1 VLSLRDVAYRYPGA
15 SRASLQVPELDLQ
28 PGSLTVVLGAA
39 GSGLSTLCL
48 VLSGLAPRVVGGEL
62 QGRLR
67 LDGEDVSEWP
77 MHRLCEDVALGL
89 SHAGGQLALVAET
102 VYEEVAFGPA
112 NLGLSRGE
120 VMERTDQA
128 LEALALEGLASR
140 DPRRLSGGEQ
150 RLVGLAGLLAMRPRC
165 LILDDVLASLD
176 ANGRRRLRSALE
188 SARAGGAAVVLASHR
203 TDPSIPGDTRVLVM
217 AEGEMALQGPAL
229 ELLADPATWALG
241 IEEPAEQRMAR
252 LLVDAGDERTA
263 GQGPDIELQ
272 AIHFAYPGGPPVLDG
287 IDLRIPAGQSVAL
300 VGANGSGKTTLAR
313 HLDGLLRPTS
323 GRILLAGQDIAG
335 ERVAQLARMVAL
347 GFQDPDRQVFA
358 RSARDEIAFGPR
370 QLGFPRDRAL
380 AAVSAALEACGL
392 QGSIDAHPQDLGESG
407 RKLLAI
413 ASLLA
418 METAVLVLD
427 EPTVGL
433 DAAGVARVREIVEQ
447 RRSAGRTVVAISHD
461 LGFVAE
467 TFERVVLLADGC
479 IRLDGSPREVF
490 AEAHWPELRAAGLE
504 PLPSALLG
512 VVPGPGSTPTEPPSP
527 AVRRPGTR
535 TPPARNC
542 AAT

>member
-1 VLSLRDVAYRYPGA
+1 MAERVMTASVLSLRDVVYRYPGA
-15 SRASLQVPELDLQ
+15 SRDSLQVDDLDLE

-48 VLSGLAPRVVGGEL
+48 VLGGLAPRVVGGEL
-62 QGRLR
+62 RGTLL
-67 LDGEDVSEWP
+67 LDGEDIHDWP
-77 MHRLCEDVALGL
+77 MHRLCEAVALGL

-112 NLGLSRGE
+112 NLGLPRGE

-128 LEALALEGLASR
+128 LEQLALEGLASR

-165 LILDDVLASLD
+165 LILDDALASLD

-188 SARAGGAAVVLASHR
+188 TARSEGAAIVRASHR
-203 TDPSIPGDTRVLVM
+203 RDLTIPGDARVLGMSGGRIV
-217 AEGEMALQGPAL
+217 LQGPAN
-229 ELLADPATWALG
+229 ELLADPAARVFG
-241 IEEPAEQRMAR
+241 IEEPVPPER
-252 LLVDAGDERTA
+252 RTA
-263 GQGPDIELQ
+263 PPSPKAPWSPTAPGPAPRGQGPDIELQ
-272 AIHFAYPGGPPVLDG
+272 TVGFAYPGGPPILDG
-287 IDLRIPAGQSVAL
+287 IDLRVPAGQSVAI

-313 HLDGLLRPTS
+313 HLDGLLRPTT
-323 GRILLAGQDIAG
+323 GRVLLAGQDIAG
-335 ERVAQLARMVAL
+335 QRVAELARTVAL

-358 RSARDEIAFGPR
+358 RRVRDEVAFGPR
-370 QLGFPRDRAL
+370 QLGFPEDRAR

-392 QGSIDAHPQDLGESG
+392 QAASDAHPQDLGESG

-433 DAAGVARVREIVEQ
+433 DAAGVARIREIVAR
-447 RRSAGRTVVAISHD
+447 RRSTGRTVLAISHD
-461 LGFVAE
+461 LGFVAGS
-467 TFERVVLLADGC
+467 FERVVLLADGC
-479 IRLDGSPREVF
+479 IRLDGRPDEVF
-490 AEAHWPELRAAGLE
+490 AEARWPALRAAGLE
-504 PLPSALLG
+504 PP
-512 VVPGPGSTPTEPPSP
+512 PGAIPG
-527 AVRRPGTR
+527 
-535 TPPARNC
+535 
-542 AAT
+542 